1 MIHPALVKMLE
12 KYDLLDSNA
21 SFDALRE
28 ILQEI
33 VLLGLYDAGFFKHV
47 AFYGGTAL
55 RILHNLP
62 RFSEDLDFS
71 LFELNQKFNLK
82 PYEEAIVANLK
93 AFGFDV
99 TIEIKDKNNNSAIAS
114 AFVKGNT
121 IEHLIN
127 INAPKDITNK
137 IHRDQVVKIKLEVD
151 TNPPGQFETENMI
164 RLTPRPFSIN
174 VFTLPSL
181 YAGKMHAILCRAWGN
196 RPKGRDWYDLVWY
209 IANDVELDTKHLKA
223 RLSQSCKYLEANDI
237 KIPDELTKEN
247 IKNLLLQRI
256 ERLDV
261 TKAKK
266 DVQPFIKDIKEI
278 ELWSKEFFI
287 AIIENIKIKQESLSE
302 RFTPDGGLDKNG

>member
-1 MIHPALVKMLE
+1 MTHPALIKMLE
-12 KYDLLDSNA
+12 KYDLSDSNA

-33 VLLGLYDAGFFKHV
+33 VLLGLYDAGFFKTA

-71 LFELNQKFNLK
+71 LHESNPKFNFK
-82 PYEEAIVANLK
+82 PYEEAIISTLK

-99 TIEIKDKNNNSAIAS
+99 SIEIKEKNNSSAIAS

-137 IHRDQVVKIKLEVD
+137 IHRDQAVKIKLEVD
-151 TNPPGQFETENMI
+151 TNPPLDFEIENII

-174 VFTLPSL
+174 AFTLPSL
-181 YAGKMHAILCRAWGN
+181 YAGKMHAILCRAWSS

-209 IANDVELDTKHLKA
+209 IANDVELDTKHLKS
-223 RLSQSCKYLEANDI
+223 RLTQSCKYLEANEI
-237 KIPDELTKEN
+237 NIPDELTKQN
-247 IKNLLLQRI
+247 IKELLLQRI
-256 ERLDV
+256 ESLDV
-261 TKAKK
+261 TKAKN
-266 DVQPFIKDIKEI
+266 DVQPFIKDMREI
-278 ELWSKEFFI
+278 ELWSKEFFM
-287 AIIENIKIKQESLSE
+287 AVVKNIKIKGE
-302 RFTPDGGLDKNG
+302 

>member
-1 MIHPALVKMLE
+1 MTHPALIKMLE
-12 KYDLLDSNA
+12 KYDLRDSNA

-33 VLLGLYDAGFFKHV
+33 VLLGLYDAGFFKHA

-71 LFELNQKFNLK
+71 LLESNPKFNLK
-82 PYEEAIVANLK
+82 PYEEAIISTLK

-99 TIEIKDKNNNSAIAS
+99 TIEIKEKNNSSAIAS

-127 INAPKDITNK
+127 INAPKDITSK
-137 IHRDQVVKIKLEVD
+137 IHRDQAVKIKLEVD
-151 TNPPGQFETENMI
+151 TNPPLDFEIENII

-174 VFTLPSL
+174 AFTLPSL
-181 YAGKMHAILCRAWGN
+181 YAGKMHAILCRAWSS
-196 RPKGRDWYDLVWY
+196 RPKGRDWYDMVWY

-223 RLSQSCKYLEANDI
+223 RLSQSCKYLEANEI
-237 KIPDELTKEN
+237 NIPDELTKQN
-247 IKNLLLQRI
+247 IKELLLQRI
-256 ERLDV
+256 ESLDV
-261 TKAKK
+261 GKAKN
-266 DVQPFIKDIKEI
+266 DVQPFIKDMREI

-287 AIIENIKIKQESLSE
+287 AVVENIKIKGE
-302 RFTPDGGLDKNG
+302 

>member
-1 MIHPALVKMLE
+1 MTHPALIKMLE
-12 KYDLLDSNA
+12 KYDLRDSNA

-33 VLLGLYDAGFFKHV
+33 VLLGLYDAGFFKHA

-71 LFELNQKFNLK
+71 LLESNSEFNLK
-82 PYEEAIVANLK
+82 PYEEAIISTLK

-99 TIEIKDKNNNSAIAS
+99 TIEIKEKNNSSAIAS

-137 IHRDQVVKIKLEVD
+137 IHRDQAVKIKLEVD
-151 TNPPGQFETENMI
+151 TNPPLDFETQNVI

-174 VFTLPSL
+174 AFTLPSL
-181 YAGKMHAILCRAWGN
+181 YAGKMHAILCRAWSS

-223 RLSQSCKYLEANDI
+223 RLSQSCKYLEANEI
-237 KIPDELTKEN
+237 NIPDELTKQN
-247 IKNLLLQRI
+247 IKELLLKRI
-256 ERLDV
+256 ESLDV
-261 TKAKK
+261 AKAKN
-266 DVQPFIKDIKEI
+266 DVQPFIKDMREI
-278 ELWSKEFFI
+278 ELWSKEFFM
-287 AIIENIKIKQESLSE
+287 AVVENIKIKGE
-302 RFTPDGGLDKNG
+302 

>member
-1 MIHPALVKMLE
+1 MTHPALIKMLQ
-12 KYDLLDSNA
+12 KYDLTNSN
-21 SFDALRE
+21 SSYDALRE

-33 VLLGLYDAGFFKHV
+33 VLLGLYDAGFFKHA

-71 LFELNQKFNLK
+71 LLESNSEFNLK
-82 PYEEAIVANLK
+82 PYEEAIISTLK
-93 AFGFDV
+93 SFGFDV
-99 TIEIKDKNNNSAIAS
+99 TIEIKEKNNSSAIAS

-137 IHRDQVVKIKLEVD
+137 IHRDQAVKIKLEVD
-151 TNPPGQFETENMI
+151 TNPPLDFETANVI

-174 VFTLPSL
+174 AFTLPSL
-181 YAGKMHAILCRAWGN
+181 YAGKMHAILCRAWSS

-209 IANDVELDTKHLKA
+209 IANEVELDSIHLKS
-223 RLSQSCKYLEANDI
+223 RLSQSCKYLEENNI
-237 KIPDELTKEN
+237 QIPSELSKQS

-256 ERLDV
+256 ETLDV
-261 TKAKK
+261 EKAKN
-266 DVQPFIKDIKEI
+266 DIQPFIKDMREI
-278 ELWSKEFFI
+278 ELWSKEFFVSV
-287 AIIENIKIKQESLSE
+287 IENMKV
-302 RFTPDGGLDKNG
+302 R

>member
-1 MIHPALVKMLE
+1 MTHPALMKMLE
-12 KYDLLDSNA
+12 KYDLSN
-21 SFDALRE
+21 SNSSYDALRE

-33 VLLGLYDAGFFKHV
+33 VLLGLYDAGFFKHA

-71 LFELNQKFNLK
+71 LLQSDLEFNLK
-82 PYEEAIVANLK
+82 PYEEAIISTLK

-99 TIEIKDKNNNSAIAS
+99 TIEIKEKKNSSAIAS

-137 IHRDQVVKIKLEVD
+137 IHREQAVKIKLEVD
-151 TNPPGQFETENMI
+151 TNPPLDFETENVI

-174 VFTLPSL
+174 AFTLPSL
-181 YAGKMHAILCRAWGN
+181 YAGKMHAILCRAWST

-209 IANDVELDTKHLKA
+209 IANDVELDSIHLKS
-223 RLSQSCKYLEANDI
+223 RLSQSCKYLEENNI
-237 KIPDELTKEN
+237 QIPTKLTKQTM
-247 IKNLLLQRI
+247 KDLLLQRI
-256 ERLDV
+256 ESLDV
-261 TKAKK
+261 EKAKN
-266 DVQPFIKDIKEI
+266 DIQPFIKDMREI
-278 ELWSKEFFI
+278 ELWSKEFFVSV
-287 AIIENIKIKQESLSE
+287 IENIK
-302 RFTPDGGLDKNG
+302 

>member
-1 MIHPALVKMLE
+1 MTHPALIKMLE
-12 KYDLLDSNA
+12 KYDLTNSN
-21 SFDALRE
+21 SSYDALRE

-33 VLLGLYDAGFFKHV
+33 VLLGLYDAGFFKHA

-71 LFELNQKFNLK
+71 LLESNRDFNLK
-82 PYEEAIVANLK
+82 PYEEGIISTLK

-99 TIEIKDKNNNSAIAS
+99 TIEIKEKNNSSAIAS

-137 IHRDQVVKIKLEVD
+137 IHRDQAVKIKLEVD
-151 TNPPGQFETENMI
+151 TNPPLDFETQNVI

-174 VFTLPSL
+174 AFTLPSL
-181 YAGKMHAILCRAWGN
+181 YAGKMHAILCRAWTT

-209 IANDVELDTKHLKA
+209 IANDVELDSIHLKS
-223 RLSQSCKYLEANDI
+223 RLSQSCKYLEENNIQIPSELSKETI
-237 KIPDELTKEN
+237 KD
-247 IKNLLLQRI
+247 LLLQRI
-256 ERLDV
+256 ESLDV
-261 TKAKK
+261 EKAKN
-266 DVQPFIKDIKEI
+266 DVQAFIKDIREI
-278 ELWSKEFFI
+278 ELWSKEFFV
-287 AIIENIKIKQESLSE
+287 AVIENMKV
-302 RFTPDGGLDKNG
+302 R